1 MCTYYLDKSCHLWDK
16 KNVDRKNINRGF
28 KRLRVWQ
35 DSVSL
40 YIMACKI
47 FAAFPFELKKVAGN
61 CIDAAHSISRN
72 ISEGYCRRT
81 LKEYLN
87 YLNIAL
93 GSCGEFHS
101 CYDSFRQ
108 AGQITQEE
116 YEQIDKLHYKVENGL
131 LKLMESLQKKQKLGD
146 WKDTFES
153 K

>member
-1 MCTYYLDKSCHLWDK
+1 M
-16 KNVDRKNINRGF
+16 DRKNINRGF

-47 FAAFPFELKKVAGN
+47 FAAFPFELKKVASNG
-61 CIDAAHSISRN
+61 IDAAHSISRN

-131 LKLMESLQKKQKLGD
+131 LKLMESLQKKQKLRD